1 MSVQIEE
8 RPDAHG
14 RPCLRLRRGQTEVR
28 LLLGA
33 GPRLTFLGG
42 VESENLLYEEPIDAP
57 ARQNGWRLIGGHRL
71 WTAPEDPTLTYV
83 ADNTPVEVERLADG
97 VILRGATEGPTGI
110 RKSLG
115 VRMTAGGIRV
125 RHTLEQLEDSSR
137 RAPWAITAF
146 GPGGTVWMPR
156 VQHRPHPDALLP
168 DQSLVLW
175 PYTDLTDPRL
185 DLGPRSIRIHHDAA
199 HTASIKIGAAHPPG
213 WLAWS
218 RGRDVVV
225 QHTRIHT
232 GPQPDLGATHEIYVD
247 GGMSELE
254 ALGPVSKMEPGDVTV
269 LEQTWWHERVEQP
282 VDESSLGRLV
292 RSLGLDPAGLAT
304 G

>member
-1 MSVQIEE
+1 
-8 RPDAHG
+8 
-14 RPCLRLRRGQTEVR
+14 
-28 LLLGA
+28 
-33 GPRLTFLGG
+33 
-42 VESENLLYEEPIDAP
+42 
-57 ARQNGWRLIGGHRL
+57 
-71 WTAPEDPTLTYV
+71 
-83 ADNTPVEVERLADG
+83 
-97 VILRGATEGPTGI
+97 
-110 RKSLG
+110 
-115 VRMTAGGIRV
+115 MTANGIQV
-125 RHTLEQLEDSSR
+125 QHTLEQIEGSSR
-137 RAPWAITAF
+137 RALGHHGLRSRRHGLDAP
-146 GPGGTVWMPR
+146 GPAPSAPR
-156 VQHRPHPDALLP
+156 CLIP

-175 PYTDLTDPRL
+175 PRTSPTP
-185 DLGPRSIRIHHDAA
+185 
-199 HTASIKIGAAHPPG
+199 ASTLVPAPSASTTMRRTPPDQDRRRPSAG

-254 ALGPVSKMEPGDVTV
+254 ALGPVSTMEPGDVTV